1 MKQKLLAS
9 GLALSL
15 LFGGATYS
23 SASITASKDVEQELG
38 AFELKV
44 DDSVQPMLWV
54 AVGRGVAMGVGWVL
68 GESAARKVIGNNT
81 APVSDLDYEDMKV
94 SFDN

>member
-23 SASITASKDVEQELG
+23 SASITSSVGNEQNLVAS
-38 AFELKV
+38 ELKE
-44 DDSVQPMLWV
+44 DDTMQPMIWA

-81 APVSDLDYEDMKV
+81 APLSDLDYEDIKV

>member
-23 SASITASKDVEQELG
+23 SASITSSNGNEQNLG
-38 AFELKV
+38 ALELK
-44 DDSVQPMLWV
+44 DDDTVQPMLWV
-54 AVGRGVAMGVGWVL
+54 AVGRGFAMGVAGC
-68 GESAARKVIGNNT
+68 
-81 APVSDLDYEDMKV
+81 
-94 SFDN
+94 